1 LQVSSGIGNMG
12 NLIPGGTYIYE
23 SPDGGLTTYA
33 RLEGST
39 ERVMIGQSWQAK
51 ELVEQRMWNKI
62 YPKRKSNP
70 ALTEAVEKCIIIYK
84 LSEENN
90 DGI

>member
-1 LQVSSGIGNMG
+1 MG
-12 NLIPGGTYIYE
+12 NLVPGATYIYE

-33 RLEGST
+33 RLEGTT

-51 ELVEQRMWNKI
+51 ELIEQRLWTEI
-62 YPKRKSNP
+62 YAKRNTNP
-70 ALTEAVEKCIIIYK
+70 ALQHAVEECIIIYK
-84 LSEENN
+84 LSEDYE

>member
-1 LQVSSGIGNMG
+1 MG
-12 NLIPGGTYIYE
+12 RLKPGASYIYE

-33 RLEGST
+33 REAGAPDS

-51 ELVEQRMWNKI
+51 ELVEQRLWNDI
-62 YPKRKSNP
+62 YTKRNLNP

>member
-1 LQVSSGIGNMG
+1 MG
-12 NLIPGGTYIYE
+12 RLKPGATYIYE

-33 RLEGST
+33 RELGSA

-51 ELVEQRMWNKI
+51 ELVEQRMWNEI
-62 YPKRKSNP
+62 YPKRNLTP
-70 ALTEAVEKCIIIYK
+70 ALTDAVEKCIIIYK

>member
-1 LQVSSGIGNMG
+1 MG
-12 NLIPGGTYIYE
+12 NLKPGATYIYE
-23 SPDGGLTTYA
+23 SPDDGETTYA
-33 RLEGST
+33 REAGAPPES
-39 ERVMIGQSWQAK
+39 RVMIGQSWQAK
-51 ELVEQRMWNKI
+51 EQVEQRMWNEI
-62 YPKRKSNP
+62 YPKRNLNP

>member
-1 LQVSSGIGNMG
+1 MG
-12 NLIPGGTYIYE
+12 SLVPGGTYIYE

-33 RLEGST
+33 RLEGTT

-51 ELVEQRMWNKI
+51 ELIEQRLWTEI
-62 YPKRKSNP
+62 YAKRNTNP
-70 ALTEAVEKCIIIYK
+70 ALQHAVEECIIIYK
-84 LSEENN
+84 LSEEHE

>member
-1 LQVSSGIGNMG
+1 MG
-12 NLIPGGTYIYE
+12 KLKPGATYIYE

-33 RLEGST
+33 RLEGTT

-51 ELVEQRMWNKI
+51 ELVEQRLWNDI
-62 YPKRKSNP
+62 YPKRNLTP

-84 LSEENN
+84 LSEESK

>member
-1 LQVSSGIGNMG
+1 MG
-12 NLIPGGTYIYE
+12 NLVPGATYIYE

-51 ELVEQRMWNKI
+51 ELVEQRLWTEI
-62 YPKRKSNP
+62 YAKRNTNP
-70 ALTEAVEKCIIIYK
+70 ALQHAVEECIIIYK
-84 LSEENN
+84 LSEDYE